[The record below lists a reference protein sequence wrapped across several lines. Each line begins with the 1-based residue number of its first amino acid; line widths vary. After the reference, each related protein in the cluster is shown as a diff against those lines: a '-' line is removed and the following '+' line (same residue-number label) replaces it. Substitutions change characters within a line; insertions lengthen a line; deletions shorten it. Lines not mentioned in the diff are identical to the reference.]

1 MGVYISM
8 EMPTSCRACHLKMN
22 CEDCE
27 GWECVC
33 LPLQMKIGY
42 WGDLLA
48 DNRREDC
55 PLIPVPE
62 HGRLKDVD
70 GLMERFSY
78 STGDTAEDRIWIRA
92 VRRIIIEA
100 PTVIPGDKEAGEC

>member
-55 PLIPVPE
+55 PLISVPE
-62 HGRLKDVD
+62 HGRLIDGDVAEVISYTDESGDFAD
-70 GLMERFSY
+70 GVLY
-78 STGDTAEDRIWIRA
+78 AADWIA
-92 VRRIIIEA
+92 AQPTIIPA
-100 PTVIPGDKEAGEC
+100 DKEERDG